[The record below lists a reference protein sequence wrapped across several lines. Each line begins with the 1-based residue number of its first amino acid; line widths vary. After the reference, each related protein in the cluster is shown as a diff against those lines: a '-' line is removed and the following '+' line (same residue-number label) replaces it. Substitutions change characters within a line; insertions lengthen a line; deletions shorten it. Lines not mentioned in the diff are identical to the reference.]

1 VTSWAGSAGTAVRG
15 FRARR
20 KLARLKDVPAHRRR
34 ATSRPRRPATALR
47 LGTSGYVYASWRRR
61 FYPAGLP
68 ARAWLAY
75 YATHFDTVELNG
87 TFYRLPEAPVF
98 ARWRTQVPAG
108 FTFAVKFSRF
118 GTHMKRLLGARETI
132 GRFAQRARRL
142 GPTLGPVL
150 VQLPPR
156 WAPDLPRLHDFLAEA
171 PRDMRWVVEVRD
183 ARWLGDELY
192 ALLRRHDA
200 ALCIHDLIP
209 DHPRVVTTDYTYVRF
224 HGVCYGGSYGD
235 AALAPW
241 AAWITDRLAERVA
254 VFAYFNNDVDGHAIE
269 NARSLARLVA
279 RQQSRA
285 GVRAVGHGR

>member
-1 VTSWAGSAGTAVRG
+1 MLPPG
-15 FRARR
+15 
-20 KLARLKDVPAHRRR
+20 R
-34 ATSRPRRPATALR
+34 ATAPPTISTSRRSGPELR
-47 LGTSGYVYASWRRR
+47 IGTSGYVYASWKRR
-61 FYPAGLP
+61 FYPVRLP
-68 ARAWLAY
+68 ARSWLSY
-75 YATHFDTVELNG
+75 YAAHFDTVELNG

-132 GRFAQRARRL
+132 GRFVRRARRL
-142 GPTLGPVL
+142 GQKLGPVL

-156 WAPDLPRLHDFLAEA
+156 WAPDLPRLDRFLAAA

-200 ALCIHDLIP
+200 ALCIHDMIS
-209 DHPRVVTTDYTYVRF
+209 DHPRIVTTDYTYIRF
-224 HGVCYGGSYGD
+224 HGIHYGGSYSA

-241 AAWITDRLAERVA
+241 AAWIAGRLAEHVA

-269 NARSLARLVA
+269 NARHLAQLVARLVG
-279 RQQSRA
+279 RRVRA
-285 GVRAVGHGR
+285 GALGG